1 MSVVNRFASD
11 IFNAL
16 PDRVNM
22 FGRYMTGFGGEG
34 LELDRST
41 EKAIV
46 AATEVQPS
54 VTRVLSPEERAVVP
68 VGTPA
73 SFEIPAYGPGIP
85 TSGPVTN
92 PYYHEANKDATQ
104 TLGRFNA
111 EVTPETVR
119 VIDTYDMVN
128 DAEDPDLVS
137 GKFQPKKAINNL
149 ISTFDHRKKFDA
161 KTGNLVNPKFATG
174 EGYNTQSK
182 MQDASPAL
190 SKATSLARSL
200 MYLLPVKPK
209 AYDVDY
215 TIQR

>member
-1 MSVVNRFASD
+1 MPVKRFASN
-11 IFNAL
+11 IFNML

-22 FGRYMTGFGGEG
+22 FGRYMTGVGGEG

-41 EKAIV
+41 EKALI

-54 VTRVLSPEERAVVP
+54 VTRVLSPVERAGLP
-68 VGTPA
+68 EGMPA
-73 SFEIPAYGPGIP
+73 SFQIPAYGPGIP
-85 TSGPVTN
+85 TSGSVTN
-92 PYYHEANKDATQ
+92 PYYNEANKAATQ

-111 EVTPETVR
+111 EVTPDTVR
-119 VIDTYDMVN
+119 VNDTYDMVN
-128 DAEDPDLVS
+128 NVEDPDLVS

-149 ISTFDHRKKFDA
+149 IAAFDHSKTFDQSSGD
-161 KTGNLVNPKFATG
+161 LIEPKFKQN
-174 EGYNTQSK
+174 EGYNTKSK
-182 MQDASPAL
+182 LQDDSPAM

-200 MYLLPVKPK
+200 MYLTPWKPK

>member
-1 MSVVNRFASD
+1 MPIKRFASN
-11 IFNAL
+11 IFNML

-22 FGRYMTGFGGEG
+22 FGRYMTGVGGEG

-41 EKAIV
+41 EKALI

-54 VTRVLSPEERAVVP
+54 VTRVLSPVERAGLP
-68 VGTPA
+68 EGMPA
-73 SFEIPAYGPGIP
+73 SFQIPAYGPGIP

-92 PYYHEANKDATQ
+92 PYYNEANKDATQ

-111 EVTPETVR
+111 EVTPDTVR
-119 VIDTYDMVN
+119 VMDTYDMVN
-128 DAEDPDLVS
+128 NVEDPDLVS
-137 GKFQPKKAINNL
+137 GKFQPKKAMNNL
-149 ISTFDHRKKFDA
+149 IAAFDHSKIFDQNS
-161 KTGNLVNPKFATG
+161 GDLIEPKFKQN

-182 MQDASPAL
+182 MQDDSPAL

-200 MYLLPVKPK
+200 MYLAPWKPK
-209 AYDVDY
+209 AYDVNY

>member
-1 MSVVNRFASD
+1 MSVVKRFASD

-16 PDRVNM
+16 PDRINM

-41 EKAIV
+41 EKAII
-46 AATEVQPS
+46 AATEVQPT
-54 VTRVLSPEERAVVP
+54 VTHNVVAMPGTTLPEGMPTSIEVP
-68 VGTPA
+68 A
-73 SFEIPAYGPGIP
+73 FGPGIP
-85 TSGPVTN
+85 TSGPVSN
-92 PYYHEANKDATQ
+92 PYYNEANKDATQ

-119 VIDTYDMVN
+119 AIDTYDMVN

-149 ISTFDHRKKFDA
+149 IATFDHRKHFDH
-161 KTGNLVNPKFATG
+161 KTGELIEPVYKKN

-182 MQDASPAL
+182 LQDDSPAL

-200 MYLLPVKPK
+200 MYLAPWKPK